1 MWFSN
6 VSSGMMLKI
15 VPNCGMPYHDLSNKT
30 TRSHRR
36 HVLVYVVSS
45 KEYKYASTFLH
56 SSDKHLSSTSNSNS
70 QLHTHCEKM
79 KVRLVFAWDDHGKLT
94 RLYSSLLSV
103 ASLLL
108 RSSVSRLLPNPMHL
122 TQIPR
127 TMIPTPAHPI
137 QPSRTRLTQPKA
149 YELITHARE
158 LSFNKIVGV
167 YPVQVQDTQK
177 RGRTLLRQRGR

>member
-108 RSSVSRLLPNPMHL
+108 RSSVSRLLPLPMRTPGTKILNPARL
-122 TQIPR
+122 ARLPR
-127 TMIPTPAHPI
+127 TTIPTPAHPME
-137 QPSRTRLTQPKA
+137 PRHTRLILLQA
-149 YELITHARE
+149 YELITHG
-158 LSFNKIVGV
+158 L
-167 YPVQVQDTQK
+167 
-177 RGRTLLRQRGR
+177 